1 MMSHLHQ
8 AKHYQLGKTN
18 SLQKK
23 LSIYRILLIVIQ
35 TWIRTITEM
44 YLMHLVSKQLR
55 FFCSIRYRHHNVPV
69 VASSV
74 ITTLLFVRH

>member
-1 MMSHLHQ
+1 MMSHPHQ

-23 LSIYRILLIVIQ
+23 LSIYQILLIVIQ

-44 YLMHLVSKQLR
+44 YLMHLVSKQL
-55 FFCSIRYRHHNVPV
+55 FFCSIRYRHQNVPV